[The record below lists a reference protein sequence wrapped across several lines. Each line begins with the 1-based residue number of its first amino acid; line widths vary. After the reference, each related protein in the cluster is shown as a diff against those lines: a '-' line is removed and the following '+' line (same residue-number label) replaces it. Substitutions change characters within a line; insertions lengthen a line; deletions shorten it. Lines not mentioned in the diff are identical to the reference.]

1 MARVRRGAWRSA
13 ANAGIGTREAFASRL
28 SAVSGLRYF
37 KRVDEANHELGGEA
51 TYFLEVDEDG
61 DAVRQVELYPNGKV
75 LRYSA
80 AHQQDD
86 WGALCVMVLDAN
98 DDWAPYVISREEFE
112 RVWQATTPLV

>member
-61 DAVRQVELYPNGKV
+61 DAYDRSSCIRMAKCFGTRPLTSKMTGVRF
-75 LRYSA
+75 A
-80 AHQQDD
+80 
-86 WGALCVMVLDAN
+86 
-98 DDWAPYVISREEFE
+98 
-112 RVWQATTPLV
+112 